1 MREFQKKRK
10 IRRALFSP
18 FTLSA
23 LALALAFLLASAA
36 GVYRK
41 SKMASLKSSEVRTKI
56 ERLKERKAEL
66 EKELSRLRSGF
77 GREEELRKKFNL
89 RKPGERVLIIADK
102 GGKPKEKAPKA
113 NPPGF
118 LSKVWQTLKNMF

>member
-1 MREFQKKRK
+1 MKEFQKKRK

-18 FTLSA
+18 AALTI
-23 LALALAFLLASAA
+23 LALIFVFLLVSAA

-41 SKMASLKSSEVRTKI
+41 SKMASSKSGEVKIKI

-66 EKELSRLRSGF
+66 EEELNRLRSGF

-102 GGKPKEKAPKA
+102 DGKPKEKRPEA
-113 NPPGF
+113 NPPSF
-118 LSKVWQTLKNMF
+118 LSKVWRTLENIF